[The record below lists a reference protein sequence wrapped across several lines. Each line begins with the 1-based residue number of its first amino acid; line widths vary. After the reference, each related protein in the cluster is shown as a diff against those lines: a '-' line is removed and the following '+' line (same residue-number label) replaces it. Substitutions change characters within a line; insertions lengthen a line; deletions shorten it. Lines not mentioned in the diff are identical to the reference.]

1 MIYISLHARVSKS
14 KWEQLSIQIKQTGTG
29 EGVQIGFM
37 LVETISTKHYWHSW
51 TWLCKRGWHMESL
64 RACLRTGGEWQRGLS
79 EMGVGIWL
87 KQTEAEWAKINRTQE
102 TTWTV
107 QPFGQSHSII
117 ISASPMLLF
126 FLLANRDVGMR
137 SSVSNPSFLLSA

>member
-1 MIYISLHARVSKS
+1 MATR
-14 KWEQLSIQIKQTGTG
+14 
-29 EGVQIGFM
+29 
-37 LVETISTKHYWHSW
+37 LVRDGSGNMAEAD
-51 TWLCKRGWHMESL
+51 R
-64 RACLRTGGEWQRGLS
+64 
-79 EMGVGIWL
+79 
-87 KQTEAEWAKINRTQE
+87 EAEWAKINRTQE